1 MLGFQ
6 SNRLSTVSTF
16 NKRFVGYL
24 LNPLTVAS
32 VTDTE
37 KGSRNVSN
45 QGAQQSNKLQL
56 YQHFGCRR
64 M

>member
-32 VTDTE
+32 VTDTG

-45 QGAQQSNKLQL
+45 QCA
-56 YQHFGCRR
+56 
-64 M
+64 